1 LTTWKKIFEMGKKLR
16 EFLNDGFGVVSQL
29 TKVKL

>member
-1 LTTWKKIFEMGKKLR
+1 MGKKLR